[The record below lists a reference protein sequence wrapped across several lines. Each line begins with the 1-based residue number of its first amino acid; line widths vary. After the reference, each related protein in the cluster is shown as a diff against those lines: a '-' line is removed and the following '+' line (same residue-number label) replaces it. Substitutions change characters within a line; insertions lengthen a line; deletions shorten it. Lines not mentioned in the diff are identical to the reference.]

1 MFGRYRRSPAI
12 ISDPALL
19 NAPQGMVDPQDP
31 GDPLGVG
38 YVGEDEDTAAFLA
51 AAKRMHRGWHSDE
64 QPVVNL
70 AEGEPPPSAVNGIVI
85 GNLND
90 GYFRKF
96 GTTMVTNPAM
106 LVSPMD
112 DYGSNLG
119 DPHDVA
125 QGLVVVGNVEDG
137 DDDDDDRK
145 DVFYNKRGNLRGRHK
160 TKHLAKKYAKQDAL
174 ENRKAIKKTER
185 GLRQAGRAFDRM
197 DRRFAN
203 AEQAEPS
210 YADEAPVADAI
221 LAPVVDEVSPA
232 AAAGMQTPRLW
243 LDYTSGLEG
252 DDAFAEAAS
261 VLDFAGLPAEDGPG
275 DSAIVE
281 MRSARHARKALRTIV
296 LVAERI
302 SAEPMWIYADDS
314 DSGGVLL
321 AVSLEPFPAELG
333 WSLAGVANGAD
344 PEAQAQ
350 AEAEAQAEVGLFG
363 SKKRKA
369 KRAAKAK
376 MAAEAQAQA
385 QAGELGALYYGT
397 ANITNPAFLTSSQ
410 ADFDEDLG
418 SPYAVRY

>member
-12 ISDPALL
+12 VSDPALL

-38 YVGEDEDTAAFLA
+38 YVGEEEDTQAFLS

-64 QPVVNL
+64 Q
-70 AEGEPPPSAVNGIVI
+70 SAAGIVI

-96 GTTMVTNPAM
+96 GTTMITNPAM

-125 QGLVVVGNVEDG
+125 QGFVVIGNVEDG
-137 DDDDDDRK
+137 DDDDDRK
-145 DVFYNKRGNLRGRHK
+145 DVFYNKQGNLRGRHK

-174 ENRKAIKKTER
+174 ENRKAIKQTER

-197 DRRFAN
+197 DRRFAD

-210 YADEAPVADAI
+210 YADEAPVADAF
-221 LAPVVDEVSPA
+221 LAPVVNEVSPA

-243 LDYTSGLEG
+243 LDYTSGLE
-252 DDAFAEAAS
+252 DEAAFAEAAS

-275 DSAIVE
+275 DSAVVE
-281 MRSARHARKALRTIV
+281 MRSVRHARKALRTIV
-296 LVAERI
+296 LAAERI

-314 DSGGVLL
+314 DSGGVIL
-321 AVSLEPFPAELG
+321 AVSLEPFPDELG

-344 PEAQAQ
+344 PEAQA
-350 AEAEAQAEVGLFG
+350 EAEAPAAEVGLFG

-376 MAAEAQAQA
+376 MAAEATQQA

-418 SPYAVRY
+418 DPRSVRY